1 MVQKKVRKLIQV
13 YKKDLE
19 KKIKVSKVI
28 LFGSYARGKATEDS
42 DVDLVIL
49 SKDFSKMRIDKRLD
63 LLQRE
68 RRNPLTHDF
77 AMDIFGY
84 TPAELAKA
92 SPLTTLG
99 EIKETGVE
107 VEV

>member
-49 SKDFSKMRIDKRLD
+49 SKCGKTNCF
-63 LLQRE
+63 
-68 RRNPLTHDF
+68 
-77 AMDIFGY
+77 
-84 TPAELAKA
+84 
-92 SPLTTLG
+92 
-99 EIKETGVE
+99 
-107 VEV
+107 